1 LDENIKNMKASFYF
15 VEQAAKEQSKCEI
28 IENIT
33 LR

>member
-1 LDENIKNMKASFYF
+1 MKASFYF
-15 VEQAAKEQSKCEI
+15 VEQTAKEQSKCEI

>member
-1 LDENIKNMKASFYF
+1 MGENIKNKKASFYF
-15 VEQAAKEQSKCEI
+15 VEQTAKEKNKCKI

>member
-1 LDENIKNMKASFYF
+1 LDENIKIMKASFYF
-15 VEQAAKEQSKCEI
+15 AEQTAKEKSKCEI

>member
-1 LDENIKNMKASFYF
+1 MKTSFYF
-15 VEQAAKEQSKCEI
+15 LEQTTKEQSKCEI